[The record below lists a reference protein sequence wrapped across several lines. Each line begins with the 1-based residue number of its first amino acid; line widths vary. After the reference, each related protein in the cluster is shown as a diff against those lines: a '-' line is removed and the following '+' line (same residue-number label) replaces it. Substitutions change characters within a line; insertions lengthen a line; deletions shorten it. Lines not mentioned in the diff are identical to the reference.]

1 MNGYT
6 DAHAKATDDLQNVM
20 ATLKQMQRNT
30 VLRTQNEF
38 QKSLEQ
44 DLLPDAKFFT
54 AILNSNMGAE
64 EKVKV
69 LTNTFKD
76 ILATLEAYG
85 INLG

>member
-38 QKSLEQ
+38 QKSLEH
-44 DLLPDAKFFT
+44 DLAFNVKFFT
-54 AILNSNMGAE
+54 AILNSSMEATQ
-64 EKVKV
+64 KVEV